1 MSDEIHEHCGIA
13 LIRLLKPFSY
23 YKEKYGTQY
32 YGIHKLYLL
41 MEKQRNRGQDG
52 AGVAGIKFDMPPGS
66 PVIDHLRSASSNGL
80 EKIFKKIN
88 RHLGDV
94 QENKPHKADDEQ
106 WLKKNVPF
114 FSELLLGHVRYGTY
128 GSNGSNYCHPF
139 KRENNWLT
147 KNLVI
152 AGNFNLTNVD
162 ELFQKLIELGQ
173 HPREK
178 TDTITILEKIAHFL
192 DRQNEKLFAQY
203 KAAKHSNPEISS
215 LIAENLDLK
224 EILFNASKRWDGGY
238 TIAGMLGH
246 GDSFVL
252 RDPNGIRPAFYYH
265 DDEIVVATSERPAL
279 RTGFN
284 IQTKEIKELK
294 PGHALIIRRDGAVSE
309 IEVLPPAE
317 KRSCSF
323 ERIYFSR
330 GNDQDIYKERKALGK
345 ILAPTVLKAI
355 NYDLENTVFSFI
367 PNTAELA
374 FLGMMEEVEHYLDK
388 AKENELDKIEGKN
401 DKEKLKKLLSIHPRI
416 EKIALKDT
424 KLRTFITNDINRNDK
439 AAHVYDTTYGVVKRG
454 IDTLVTV
461 DDSIVRGTT
470 LKQSIFRILDRLGPK
485 KIIVVSSA
493 PQIRYPDCYGIDMA
507 KLSDLIAFEAA
518 VALLKE
524 SFKDNLLEEIYEKA
538 KAMDEL
544 PREKTVNLVKQIYDL
559 FTPEQISAKITQLLR
574 PDDIK
579 AEVEI
584 IYQTV
589 GGLHEAI
596 PDHKGDWYFTGNYP
610 TPGGNKVV
618 NRSFINFME
627 GKNVRAY

>member
-13 LIRLLKPFSY
+13 LIRLLKPLSF
-23 YKEKYGTQY
+23 YKEKYGTHF

-41 MEKQRNRGQDG
+41 MEKQHNRGQDG
-52 AGVAGIKFDMPPGS
+52 AGLAGIKFDMPPGT
-66 PVIDHLRSASSNGL
+66 PIIHRVRSASSNAL
-80 EKIFKKIN
+80 EEIFGKIN
-88 RHLGDV
+88 RRLADIQV
-94 QENKPHKADDEQ
+94 RKPNKAQDEE

-128 GSNGSNYCHPF
+128 GKFGNEYCHPF
-139 KRENNWLT
+139 KRQNNWLT

-162 ELFQKLIELGQ
+162 ELFQKLIDLGQ

-178 TDTITILEKIAHFL
+178 TDTITILEKIGHFL
-192 DRQNEKLFAQY
+192 DRQNEKLFLKY
-203 KAAKHSNPEISS
+203 KNAGHSNTEISA
-215 LIAENLDLK
+215 LIAQHLDLK

-238 TIAGMLGH
+238 TIAGLLGH

-265 DDEIVVATSERPAL
+265 DDEIVVATSERPAIQ
-279 RTGFN
+279 TGFN
-284 IQTKEIKELK
+284 VPVEQIKELK
-294 PGHALIIRRDGAVSE
+294 PGHALIVKRDKTISE
-309 IEVLPPAE
+309 VQVIKPGE
-317 KRSCSF
+317 KKSCSF

-330 GNDQDIYKERKALGK
+330 GNDKDIYKERKNLGK
-345 ILAPTVLKAI
+345 IIAPTILKAI
-355 NYDLENTVFSFI
+355 NYDIENTVFSFI
-367 PNTAELA
+367 PNTAEVA
-374 FLGMMEEVEHYLDK
+374 FLGMVEEVEHYLDK
-388 AKENELDKIEGKN
+388 AKENELEKIENVN
-401 DKEKLKKLLSIHPRI
+401 DKGRLKKLLAMHPRV

-439 AAHVYDTTYGVVKRG
+439 AAHVYDTTYGVVRRG

-485 KIIVVSSA
+485 RIIVVSSA

-507 KLSDLIAFEAA
+507 KLSDLVAFQAV

-524 SFKDNLLEEIYEKA
+524 SFRENLLDEVYEKA
-538 KAMDEL
+538 KIMNEL
-544 PREKTVNLVKQIYDL
+544 PREQAVNLVKQIYDL
-559 FTPEQISAKITQLLR
+559 FTPAQVTNKITELLR
-574 PDDIK
+574 PDDIN
-579 AEVEI
+579 AETEI
-584 IYQTV
+584 IYQSV
-589 GGLHEAI
+589 EGLHEAI
-596 PDHKGDWYFTGNYP
+596 PGHKGDWYFTGNYP